1 MAPKWPKTNILQLE
15 KCSRMISFE
24 HLGGRA
30 FECNGHRQ
38 KNSLE
43 YFHPNLKVVFAPV
56 QVLLGHS
63 LYVVFHS
70 FPPYAIIHP
79 LKTTQEISMQHWWEQ
94 GVGLTALTFSD
105 ESERDFSPKRTQRIG
120 RRTDT
125 KASYVTLDDSLNLSV
140 HQSPKDRMKLF
151 PLSKLQSIAPSK
163 TMLTDRSEVRKWK
176 RLLMLTYLLS
186 KRVI

>member
-1 MAPKWPKTNILQLE
+1 
-15 KCSRMISFE
+15 
-24 HLGGRA
+24 
-30 FECNGHRQ
+30 
-38 KNSLE
+38 
-43 YFHPNLKVVFAPV
+43 
-56 QVLLGHS
+56 
-63 LYVVFHS
+63 
-70 FPPYAIIHP
+70 
-79 LKTTQEISMQHWWEQ
+79 MQHWWEQ

-105 ESERDFSPKRTQRIG
+105 ESERDFSPKRTQRVG

-140 HQSPKDRMKLF
+140 HQSPEDRMKLF

-163 TMLTDRSEVRKWK
+163 TMLTDRSELRKWK